1 MNSMRQLESRS
12 SRKKKGWA
20 TKDSDKQIV
29 LSTLRRK
36 GSNAVERQQ
45 QQQQQQLQLQR
56 KPPKVVSR
64 FNTKMAASPGAKP
77 EGINTLVGR
86 LDKIRQ
92 DLASPKFA
100 LKRDM
105 SPGLLRQKRE
115 KKKNSNSSSSSSS
128 SNVEAFAI
136 NDDSVK
142 GSDGSRKDFVRR
154 AKERRGEIKA
164 EAAGAVEAP
173 AERNGKL
180 TNPFEKIIAL

>member
-105 SPGLLRQKRE
+105 SPALLRQKRE
-115 KKKNSNSSSSSSS
+115 KKKNSNSS